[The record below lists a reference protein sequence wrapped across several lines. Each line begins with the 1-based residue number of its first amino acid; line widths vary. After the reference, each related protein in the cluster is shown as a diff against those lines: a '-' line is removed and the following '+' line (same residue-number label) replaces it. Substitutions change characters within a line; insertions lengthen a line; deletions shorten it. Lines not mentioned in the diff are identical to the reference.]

1 MNEFKPFMDNSQSFI
16 APKLGY
22 NVLVGSQ
29 ISFNA
34 GSVTAVLDDGSEV
47 TIAEGNIWWLDDLG
61 LSYMLSL
68 GAKMGEA

>member
-1 MNEFKPFMDNSQSFI
+1 MNEFKPFMDNSQSFS

-47 TIAEGNIWWLDDLG
+47 TIAEGNIW
-61 LSYMLSL
+61 
-68 GAKMGEA
+68 